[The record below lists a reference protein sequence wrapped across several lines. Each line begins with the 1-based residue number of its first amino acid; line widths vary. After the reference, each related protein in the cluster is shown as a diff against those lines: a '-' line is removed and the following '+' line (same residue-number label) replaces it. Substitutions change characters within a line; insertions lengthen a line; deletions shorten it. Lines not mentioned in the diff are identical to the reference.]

1 MAIAAFESLVRSHQ
15 WKPSRIVVESGNI
28 PRRPAVAFI
37 AVSAQGAFVGV
48 GVAAG
53 TIPAGLLEGLPVVAL
68 GARKVL
74 MEREEILRGVLE
86 LDV

>member
-37 AVSAQGAFVGV
+37 AVSAQGALVEV
-48 GVAAG
+48 SVAAG
-53 TIPAGLLEGLPVVAL
+53 TIPVGLLEVRAIVAL

-74 MEREEILRGVLE
+74 MEREEILRGMLE

>member
-28 PRRPAVAFI
+28 PCRPAVALI
-37 AVSAQGAFVGV
+37 AVSAQGALVEV
-48 GVAAG
+48 SVAAG
-53 TIPAGLLEGLPVVAL
+53 TIPVGLLEGLPLVAL

-74 MEREEILRGVLE
+74 MERDEILRGVLE